1 MFHVVQLIYIC
12 LINNQLKHQKET
24 QKKLRQENTSIYL
37 SGKVSCRKELIEKVY
52 SRGQVP
58 KAGEKVSTLTV
69 SFSSFLSPSPV

>member
-1 MFHVVQLIYIC
+1 MFHMIQLSYVR
-12 LINNQLKHQKET
+12 LINNQLICHKDP

-37 SGKVSCRKELIEKVY
+37 SGKVSCRKELIEKIH